1 MSEGNGTREVALVT
15 GGERGLGRA
24 ITLSLANAGYAVV
37 VNYLRNEEAAAAFR
51 SELQAVGV
59 ESEFVRGDVTNQSD
73 VASVVERA
81 LQRFGRID
89 VVVNNAGVTQAQML
103 KRMAAED
110 WARVIDVNLT
120 GTFNVTRAVMPHMIE
135 RAGGTIVNIASVVGF
150 IGGIGVSNY
159 AASKAGVIGF
169 TKSVALE
176 VARHG
181 ITVNA
186 ICPGYFE
193 AGMLFTI
200 PEEMRIGIKERIPL
214 GRFGNPE
221 ELGACVVFL
230 ARNGRYITGQSIHIN
245 GGLLMV

>member
-1 MSEGNGTREVALVT
+1 MAEGNGVREVALVT

-24 ITLSLANAGYAVV
+24 ISLALAQAGYSVV
-37 VNYLRNEEAAAAFR
+37 VNYLRNEEAATAFR
-51 SELQAVGV
+51 SELKALGS
-59 ESEFVRGDVTNQSD
+59 ESDFVRGDVTSQSD
-73 VASVVERA
+73 VATVVGRA

-89 VVVNNAGVTQAQML
+89 VLVNNAGVTQAQVL

-110 WARVIDVNLT
+110 WSRVIEVNLT
-120 GTFNVTRAVMPHMIE
+120 GTFNFTRQVVPHMIE
-135 RAGGTIVNIASVVGF
+135 RAGGTIVNIASVVGLT
-150 IGGIGVSNY
+150 GGIGVSNY
-159 AASKAGVIGF
+159 AASKAGVVGF

-186 ICPGYFE
+186 ICPGYFD

-200 PEEMRIGIKERIPL
+200 PEELRAGIKGRIPL
-214 GRFGNPE
+214 GRFGDPA